1 MSPLKLKGFQK
12 PKRLEKNEDTYS
24 NTYGCFTAEPFE
36 RGFGQTI
43 GNALRRVLL
52 SSIPGAA
59 VTAVKIKGILHEF
72 STIPGVK
79 EDVAEII
86 MNLKETRFKLHVDR
100 PKILYLK
107 IKGER
112 EIKAKDFEALADVE
126 ILNPDQHIA
135 FLDKDGLLEME
146 IEVNS
151 GRGYVPGERHRRDGH
166 SISMIPV
173 DSIFTPIVKVAY
185 RVEDTRV
192 GQATDYDK
200 LILEIWTDGSIT
212 SEESLAQAAKILRDH
227 LALFVSSAE
236 LEDEQEDEARDASK
250 DKLIENLWRS
260 VDELEL
266 SVRSANCLKSSNIR
280 YIGELV
286 QKTESEMLKTKNFG
300 RKSLNEIKQL
310 LESMGLSLGMKID
323 RFPPPPSSK
332 AAEAAGEK
340 EKEKEKPEA
349 PSKKK

>member
-12 PKRLEKNEDTYS
+12 PKRLEKDEETYS
-24 NTYGCFTAEPFE
+24 STYGYFTAEPLE

-59 VTAVKIKGILHEF
+59 VTAVKIKGVLHEF
-72 STIPGVK
+72 STIHGVK
-79 EDVAEII
+79 EDVAEIM
-86 MNLKETRFKLHVDR
+86 MNLKGIRFKLHVDR
-100 PKILYLK
+100 PVTLQLK
-107 IKGER
+107 VKMEG
-112 EIKAKDFEALADVE
+112 EIKAKDFKESADVE
-126 ILNPDQHIA
+126 ILNPDHHLA
-135 FLDKDGLLEME
+135 YLDKDASLEME
-146 IEVNS
+146 VEVGS
-151 GRGYVPGERHRRDGH
+151 GRGYVPGERHKRDGH
-166 SISMIPV
+166 SVSMIPV
-173 DSIFTPIVKVAY
+173 DSIFTPLRKVAY

-200 LILEIWTDGSIT
+200 LIMEIWTDGSIT
-212 SEESLAQAAKILRDH
+212 PEESLAQAAKILREH
-227 LALFVSSAE
+227 LSLFITSSLLE
-236 LEDEQEDEARDASK
+236 EEEEDEVKDTAK
-250 DKLIENLWRS
+250 DKLMENLWRS

-286 QKTESEMLKTKNFG
+286 QKTEAEMLKTKNFG

-323 RFPPPPSSK
+323 KFTPPPSREGEASGK
-332 AAEAAGEK
+332 AEAVAG
-340 EKEKEKPEA
+340 
-349 PSKKK
+349 KK